1 MFNDFLIKYN
11 GGELNIYNHER
22 DNSFLDCKN
31 ITAFRQYVKDNDF
44 LYLGLTDKYD
54 YTNIRATSVN
64 LAIVFKNKNDEVFWC
79 HWSSIGLCS
88 WIERE
93 LQLNG
98 YSNDS
103 VALYSKACEIL
114 NKFFDDN
121 DFKNV

>member
-31 ITAFRQYVKDNDF
+31 ITNFRQYLRDNDF
-44 LYLGLTDKYD
+44 LYLGLTDRYD
-54 YTNIRATSVN
+54 YKGNAISTN
-64 LAIVFKNKNDEVFWC
+64 LAIVFKNKDDEVFWC

-93 LQLNG
+93 LKLNR
-98 YSNDS
+98 YSNDD
-103 VALYSKACEIL
+103 VTIYSKACEIL
-114 NKFFDDN
+114 EKFFDDN
-121 DFKNV
+121 DFKNI